1 MRFPPEI
8 PAAFAA
14 QMTHWLGAEA
24 DHLLSALSGRPWR
37 GLRYAA
43 VAKPNGSLPAS
54 LAPFLRDR
62 VPWTEDGFYLAQGP
76 SLGYTVLHQAGA
88 FYLQDPSAMA
98 VAVALDPRPGE
109 RILDLCAAPGGK
121 TTYAALLAARRG
133 GAQMVANDIHRDR
146 VLALAE
152 NAERVGA
159 PCAITNESPSQL
171 AEAWP
176 QAFDAIIVDAPCS
189 GEGMFRKDPA
199 VRAEWRPDAP
209 ERFQALQKDIL
220 THALNMLKPGGR
232 LVYST
237 CTLNPLENEQVV
249 LWLLDHFPVEL
260 EPLPEWPE
268 WQPARADWAADRPEL
283 RRARRLWPHLGRGEG
298 HFVARLRLCEPVAD
312 QPRRR
317 SKSSAHPGA
326 NKAWEAW
333 LESFVTAIPA
343 CWRRTTGNKNVV
355 FADVLGD
362 LAAPGLRVLRPGP
375 PLAERKGRVYVPHHA
390 ASRLIPPGGF
400 RATVEIDEETAIR
413 YLAGEPLAAPGDVSE
428 ETAFCAVAHEGFHL
442 GFAKRAPGRL
452 NNLYPRG
459 LRSTRIESLAALA
472 EEVAASSSYT

>member
-1 MRFPPEI
+1 MRNPPDI
-8 PAAFAA
+8 PTAFVQ
-14 QMTHWLGAEA
+14 QMEHWLGSEA
-24 DHLLSALSGRPWR
+24 RDLIAALSDKPWR

-43 VAKPNGSLPAS
+43 VARPHGELPQS
-54 LAPFLRDR
+54 LAPFLGDG
-62 VPWTEDGFYLAQGP
+62 VPWAPDGFYLNPGP
-76 SLGYTVLHQAGA
+76 SLGYTVLHQAGS

-98 VAVALDPRPGE
+98 VAVALDPQPGE

-133 GAQMVANDIHRDR
+133 GAQLVANDIHRDR

-152 NAERVGA
+152 NVERVGA
-159 PCAITNESPSQL
+159 PCAITNESPDAL

-176 QAFDAIIVDAPCS
+176 QAFDAIVVDAPCS

-220 THALNMLKPGGR
+220 RHALIMLKPGGR

-249 LWLLDHFPVEL
+249 LWLLEHYPVEL
-260 EPLPEWPE
+260 EPLPDWFEWR
-268 WQPARADWAADRPEL
+268 PARSDWAGNREEVRLAK
-283 RRARRLWPHLGRGEG
+283 RLWPHLGRGEG

-312 QPRRR
+312 KPRRR
-317 SKSSAHPGA
+317 SKTATPSTD
-326 NKAWEAW
+326 KAWDGW
-333 LESFVTAIPA
+333 LASLVTEVPPA
-343 CWRRTTGNKNVV
+343 WRRTSVRKTIV
-355 FADVLGD
+355 FADALGD
-362 LAAPGLRVLRPGP
+362 LAVPSLRVLRPGP
-375 PLAERKGRVYVPHHA
+375 PLAERKGQVFVPHHA
-390 ASRLIPPGGF
+390 ASRLLPEGFF
-400 RATVEIDEETAIR
+400 RATVEIDEEAAIR
-413 YLAGEPLAAPGDVSE
+413 YLAGEALTAPGGLDLE
-428 ETAFCAVAHEGFHL
+428 APFCAVAHEGFHL

-472 EEVAASSSYT
+472 GAVASSS

>member
-1 MRFPPEI
+1 MRNPPEI
-8 PAAFAA
+8 PAAFVR
-14 QMTHWLGAEA
+14 QMEHWLGAEA
-24 DHLLSALSGRPWR
+24 RDLVAALSAKPWR

-43 VAKPNGSLPAS
+43 VARPRGELPPS
-54 LAPFLRDR
+54 LAPFLSGG
-62 VPWTEDGFYLAQGP
+62 VPWAADGFYLGPGP

-98 VAVALDPRPGE
+98 VAVALDPQPGE

-121 TTYAALLAARRG
+121 TTHVALMAARRG
-133 GAQMVANDIHRDR
+133 GAQLVANDVHRDR

-152 NAERVGA
+152 NVERVGA
-159 PCAITNESPSQL
+159 PCAITNESPAAL
-171 AEAWP
+171 ADAWP
-176 QAFDAIIVDAPCS
+176 QAFDAIVVDAPCS

-220 THALNMLKPGGR
+220 RHALTMLRPGGR

-249 LWLLDHFPVEL
+249 LWLLDHYPVAL
-260 EPLPEWPE
+260 EPLPDWPE
-268 WQPARADWAADRPEL
+268 WRPARSDWAADREEVGL
-283 RRARRLWPHLGRGEG
+283 AKRLWPHVGRGEG
-298 HFVARLRLCEPVAD
+298 HFVARFRLLDPVATS
-312 QPRRR
+312 PRRR
-317 SKSSAHPGA
+317 PKAATPSTD
-326 NKAWEAW
+326 KAWDAW
-333 LESFVTAIPA
+333 LASLVAEVPPA
-343 CWRRTTGNKNVV
+343 WRKTVARKSVV
-355 FADVLGD
+355 FADALGD
-362 LAAPGLRVLRPGP
+362 LAVSSLRVLRPGP
-375 PLAERKGRVYVPHHA
+375 PIAERKGQVFVPHHA
-390 ASRLIPPGGF
+390 ASRLLPPGGF

-413 YLAGEPLAAPGDVSE
+413 YLAGEPLALPAGHDHE
-428 ETAFCAVAHEGFHL
+428 ATFCAVAHEGFHL

-472 EEVAASSSYT
+472 AEVDSSSYT

>member
-1 MRFPPEI
+1 MRFPPDI
-8 PAAFAA
+8 PKAFVQ
-14 QMTHWLGAEA
+14 QMEHWLGAEA
-24 DHLLSALSGRPWR
+24 RDLVAALSDKPWR
-37 GLRYAA
+37 GLRYAS
-43 VAKPNGSLPAS
+43 VAKPHGELPKS
-54 LAPFLRDR
+54 LAPFLGDG
-62 VPWTEDGFYLAQGP
+62 VPWAADGFYLAHGP

-98 VAVALDPRPGE
+98 VAVALDPQPGE

-121 TTYAALLAARRG
+121 TTHAALLAARRG
-133 GAQMVANDIHRDR
+133 GAQIVANDIHRDR

-159 PCAITNESPSQL
+159 PCAITNESPAAL

-176 QAFDAIIVDAPCS
+176 QAFDAMVVDAPCS

-220 THALNMLKPGGR
+220 HHALTMLRPGGR

-249 LWLLDHFPVEL
+249 LWLLDHYPVEL
-260 EPLPEWPE
+260 EPLPDWPE
-268 WQPARADWAADRPEL
+268 WRPARSDWAADREDIRL
-283 RRARRLWPHLGRGEG
+283 AKRLWPHVGRGEG
-298 HFVARLRLCEPVAD
+298 HFVARFRLCEPVAEK
-312 QPRRR
+312 PRRR
-317 SKSSAHPGA
+317 SKGA
-326 NKAWEAW
+326 TATPAGKAWDAW
-333 LESFVTAIPA
+333 LASLLTDVPPA
-343 CWRRTTGNKNVV
+343 WRRTSIHKTLV
-355 FADVLGD
+355 FADALGD

-375 PLAERKGRVYVPHHA
+375 PLAERKGQVFVPHHA

-413 YLAGEPLAAPGDVSE
+413 YLAGEPLAAPDGLCPEAS
-428 ETAFCAVAHEGFHL
+428 FCAVAHEGFHL

-459 LRSTRIESLAALA
+459 LRSTRVESLAALA
-472 EEVAASSSYT
+472 EAVASSSS